1 MSEVPAGLSLD
12 TIERRAPRPSATLMV
27 TRDGE
32 DGVEVLL
39 GRRSETMPS
48 FPEYWAFPG
57 GGISRC
63 DRESV
68 DILPHLNLAQAAM
81 FRELVEELGLALQSG
96 KLVAVDEEN
105 RMQVVADKNNW
116 LKLVVAGKI
125 PCDNDGVRL
134 ISRRTTP
141 PFGPMRFENSFLHI
155 HAGDDVADFSLS
167 GQTEFVDA
175 RWVQPKQLIAEWKNN
190 SIKVAPPVV
199 SLLIEVARCLEK
211 TAGDMNAVALDL
223 EKRMPGRR
231 SILFAHGVE
240 VVPVPTT
247 TLPPADH
254 TNSYLVGD
262 PEGEFILVDPAC
274 RSREAMEDL
283 ASAVERHQGELIA
296 MMFTHRHMDHLGDIG
311 LLKEA
316 FPVPIWASKETAS
329 AIACDRILVDGEIL
343 RLGDQQWQVLDTPG
357 HCTGHLC
364 LFSKAG
370 LIAGDMVAGIGTIL
384 IPPSDGDM
392 NIYLEQ
398 LHRLSE
404 LKPHLIFPS
413 HGPVIP
419 LPQEKLEHYINHR
432 SKRHQRVLAATSR
445 HNSTADIAKDAYSDS
460 ADAHPILA
468 EDQTLAHLLALE
480 REEKVVRT
488 EHGWVIA

>member
-1 MSEVPAGLSLD
+1 MSEVPTGLSLGNL
-12 TIERRAPRPSATLMV
+12 ERRAPRPSATLMV

-32 DGVEVLL
+32 EGVEVLL
-39 GRRSETMPS
+39 GRRAETMPA

-68 DILPHLNLAQAAM
+68 EQLSHLNLAQAAM
-81 FRELVEELGLALQSG
+81 FRELVEELGLAPKNG
-96 KLVAVDEEN
+96 KLVAVNDEI
-105 RMQVVADKNNW
+105 RKQVVVDKNNW
-116 LKLVVAGKI
+116 LKLVISGEI

-155 HAGDDVADFSLS
+155 HADDEVADFSLS

-175 RWVQPKQLIAEWKNN
+175 RWVKPRSLITEWKSN

-199 SLLIEVARCLEK
+199 SLLIEVARCLENN
-211 TAGDMNAVALDL
+211 AGDMNAVALDL
-223 EKRMPGRR
+223 EKRMPGRN

-240 VVPVPTT
+240 VVPVPTA

-262 PEGEFILVDPAC
+262 PEGAFILVDAAC
-274 RSREAMEDL
+274 RTKEAMKDL
-283 ASAVERHQGELIA
+283 VAAVERHQGELVA
-296 MMFTHRHMDHLGDIG
+296 MMFTHRHLDHLGDVE
-311 LLKEA
+311 LLKQT
-316 FPVPIWASKETAS
+316 FPVPIWASKETAT
-329 AIACDRILVDGEIL
+329 AIPCDRILVDGEIL
-343 RLGDQQWQVLDTPG
+343 QLGHQQWKVLDTPG

-364 LFSKAG
+364 LFSEAG

-398 LHRLSE
+398 LRRLSD

-419 LPQEKLEHYINHR
+419 LPHEKLEHYINHR

-445 HNSTADIAKDAYSDS
+445 HNSITDIAMDAYSDS
-460 ADAHPILA
+460 PDAHPILA

-480 REEKVVRT
+480 REGKIVQNEL
-488 EHGWVIA
+488 GWVIV